1 MTSKITADR
10 GSAIT
15 LTAILTKFKNGNNF
29 TVNTFSKLCK
39 EERVGTN
46 SQIREIM
53 KCLKDIGC
61 ISNHG
66 RHGNKCHIPQWMHT
80 GHIMSELYKRGII
93 SWI

>member
-1 MTSKITADR
+1 MTSKITADT

-29 TVNTFSKLCK
+29 TVNAFSKLCK
-39 EERVGTN
+39 EERIGTN

-93 SWI
+93 S